1 MSGHRVTVTF
11 APDGQQVLVPAGTT
25 LLRAAQQTGRDIAA
39 TCGARGRCRPDAAG
53 YFLLSRQGRQNHAA
67 IGQLGTPICQV
78 AGSPDRQT

>member
-39 TCGARGRCRPDAAG
+39 TCGARGRCRARSPLPDWP
-53 YFLLSRQGRQNHAA
+53 
-67 IGQLGTPICQV
+67 IGSSSARTRS
-78 AGSPDRQT
+78 GSGIASPAKPRWPTT